1 MSLKQRLDQA
11 RRERE
16 LAEAVRR
23 LQSMSTQEAVSLLRA
38 DIAR

>member
-11 RRERE
+11 RREQK
-16 LAEAVRR
+16 LAEAKRR
-23 LQSMSTQEAVSLLRA
+23 LQRVSTQEAVSLLRA